1 MQTLL
6 KVLTGIFFAL
16 LFCAVLSLG
25 GCLDSQP
32 EPVIPK
38 NIPTCHLCEFRSPDI
53 DNHKKLNY
61 YSPQGVETSI
71 CSRRIV
77 QLIATKAIFLYP

>member
-32 EPVIPK
+32 EPVIP
-38 NIPTCHLCEFRSPDI
+38 NTAHTCNLCEFNQP
-53 DNHKKLNY
+53 
-61 YSPQGVETSI
+61 
-71 CSRRIV
+71 
-77 QLIATKAIFLYP
+77 

>member
-1 MQTLL
+1 MGALRREKMQTLL

-32 EPVIPK
+32 ASVFPQ
-38 NIPTCHLCEFRSPDI
+38 NIPTCHLCEFRSP
-53 DNHKKLNY
+53 
-61 YSPQGVETSI
+61 
-71 CSRRIV
+71 
-77 QLIATKAIFLYP
+77 A

>member
-38 NIPTCHLCEFRSPDI
+38 ISPLATCVNLGAPHD
-53 DNHKKLNY
+53 
-61 YSPQGVETSI
+61 
-71 CSRRIV
+71 
-77 QLIATKAIFLYP
+77 

>member
-6 KVLTGIFFAL
+6 KVLIGIFFAL

-32 EPVIPK
+32 ASVFPK
-38 NIPTCHLCEFRSPDI
+38 NIPTCHLCEFMSP
-53 DNHKKLNY
+53 
-61 YSPQGVETSI
+61 
-71 CSRRIV
+71 
-77 QLIATKAIFLYP
+77 A